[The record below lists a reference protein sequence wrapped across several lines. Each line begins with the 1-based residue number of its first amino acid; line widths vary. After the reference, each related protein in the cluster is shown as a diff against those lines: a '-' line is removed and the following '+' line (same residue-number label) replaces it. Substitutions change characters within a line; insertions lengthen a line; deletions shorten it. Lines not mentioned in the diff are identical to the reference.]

1 MAWMRGRGML
11 AAMALGFAAP
21 VCAAN
26 LQITQLSDATSPW
39 LMGDGTASSATQ
51 SDPAPV
57 GAIVVYDVTLG
68 NSDSTAASN
77 VAAIFDL
84 PAGATAYALPAGCVS
99 DSATRVRCTYAS
111 IPGNG
116 TVSFQLKMSTAG
128 MSTGTVTTRGAI
140 GSASAVPG
148 AGTPISGLTNADPFF
163 AGDSNPGNN
172 RLSQDTTLSVAA
184 DLALAKTASP
194 AYPTA
199 VIGGGEVTYT
209 LTVTNDG
216 PAASTN
222 FNVQDSLPP
231 GFSVVAG
238 SLVGA
243 GWSVSGTTFT
253 HSGSLGSGATSSFTF
268 RAKAYAS
275 TGVFTNNASVHAVGT
290 PDPRPNNDNASVDT
304 QVVAGADLTTSIAA
318 NPTPAST
325 DGSVVF
331 TVKAQNLGPD
341 AATGAKVVIALP
353 TGFTYASFS
362 APAGWS
368 CTDSGLTVTCTRAG
382 TFATGAND
390 DLLITATAPSTPGSV
405 TAAADIS
412 STSPSD
418 PNDATHGTNNN
429 HASTTFNVLANG
441 ADLALTKIKRAKTAT
456 TGGNDTVVVAGNT
469 SASDM
474 RSTLTLKNNGPSR
487 ITGQAQIVDV
497 LADGEEYISVE
508 SGPFTCT
515 ASPAVYTPGS
525 PQTVTCNYNG
535 TYPIAVNAS
544 YTLQMI
550 TRARAASDPG
560 QLSNSAC
567 TGGSGGSSEPLT
579 EGGVNMDKITA
590 NDCTGLVGIRSTSA
604 GSNLS
609 ISKVTSTPTGGD
621 KVVSISENAVTYTL
635 TVTNTGTATPG
646 VVVNDQLPGWV
657 NGTTVDDIT
666 YPADWSCTVSGAGSL
681 VCKSGTTQLLQG
693 ASATIA
699 ITLHNSGNTPG
710 FLMDSV
716 GNAADAACP
725 GAPAN
730 TFCNHAGVGV
740 DGNVAGSIGESD
752 WSDNYAADWVRVE
765 RVANMQTQSKQ
776 ITSSPTGQAGVDSVY
791 RITYRNAGPSTV
803 PNVVFND
810 VFTLPAGDAGFVLVK
825 VGLAPSTTNCSVSA
839 TDPGITSTPGGGGM
853 SYANPTGSDQTLTLT
868 CPAVATM
875 TNGNTQTVNLTIR
888 PNVNASNSGRVF
900 NNTAGFTVNGGSATG
915 SDANGAYNYNS
926 DASALDDTK
935 SATLPFTAGTVD
947 LITQKV
953 DVGFTGGIDPLGFD
967 PDTPA
972 ANVITY
978 RVQVQNNGPSVAS
991 DVRVRDTLTPPNGKQ
1006 VTWLGMSTTAGG
1018 TYATTGC
1025 SIDSGSANPAT
1036 GPATL
1041 VLDCQVP
1048 GAGFSTNVAGVIASG
1063 SSSEVFLRYR
1073 YDTAP
1078 EANGDTQSNTARAYS
1093 AETKVGSDL
1102 TAGDVNPANNDA
1114 TETTSIYQRADVAVQ
1129 KTAVTVA
1136 PAADP
1141 AVALPVASGSVT
1153 VKQPFWYV
1161 VTGINNGPGQ
1171 SLSKDRTGSSP
1182 LNGDGTVIVDT
1193 LPAGLVVTGPI
1204 TWQKAGPAQA
1214 GAVPDGTG
1222 TCVQAGQTVTCK
1234 VGDLTRTSALQGQV
1248 RILVPARWDAL
1259 PSGSTAPLGS
1269 ANNSA
1274 SIQTEQV
1281 DDNPGNDTVT
1291 VPLDVSN
1298 LSLGGTVY
1306 VDSDRAGGNGGTKQ
1320 GSEGAIAGVT
1330 ITLSG
1335 TDAYGNAV
1343 NRTATT
1349 AADGSY
1355 KFDNLAPSDA
1365 SGYTI
1370 TETQPAGYANGPV
1383 APPTSGSEAA
1393 TFDPGSYAKGAPNS
1407 SYVAVVAPGTVV
1419 PGGTIASK
1427 GAAGVHYDFPEV
1439 SGASLSGYVY
1449 ADLDGNHVRS
1459 AGTDPAIAGATVELL
1474 DNASGTVL
1482 ATTTTDANGFYQF
1495 GNLDP
1500 GIVYAVREP
1509 LPAGYANLPL
1519 AVNPGLVNG
1528 AACATCTRQTGAGGD
1543 VATTDRI
1550 AGIDLSAGN
1559 GTLFNFGEAAVTA
1572 ISGTVYLD
1580 HNDDGDMNAGDTG
1593 IAGVTVTIVGAGPD
1607 GVFGTADDTTAT
1619 LTTDADG
1626 HYVYPDAKA
1635 GQNYRIDET
1644 QPPGLADGKEH
1655 PTNTITITGLPLAG
1669 ATGNDFGELAS
1680 TLSGRVYLDANNNG
1694 HYDAGDQP
1702 IAGVKVSLPAG
1713 TLDVFGKPVT
1723 EATTLPD
1730 GSYVFKD
1737 LPAGTYTVT
1746 EQIAQPVVN
1755 GATTLNG
1762 TTTAGTVGGATNGT
1776 ATPVATV
1783 PSAVAGIAL
1792 PAGKTSVENDF
1803 GEILPVSIGGTV
1815 FFDANDDGIQSGA
1828 AETGIPNVDVVLT
1841 GTDDTGAAVSVTV
1854 KTDANGHY
1862 SFEGLRPGIYT
1873 VTEPTQPA
1881 GTANGKTVAGSAG
1894 GTATPVTTVPSAI
1907 STIDLRVPGTNS
1919 TGNNFAEVPT
1929 NASITGKVWLDR
1941 DNDGVIDTEETGLP
1955 GVTMKLTGTDLAG
1968 NPVTR
1973 ETTTGPDGSYAFD
1986 DLPPGTYVVTE
1997 PTQPTGTG
2005 NGKTVA
2011 GSAGGTATPVTTV
2024 PSVISAIALGVGQHS
2039 SGNDFGELPFG
2050 SIAGKAYSDN
2060 NDNGNV
2066 DTGEAGIGNVQVVLT
2081 GTDDL
2086 GHAVNLAATTDADGN
2101 YRFDGLRPGTYVVTE
2116 PTQPPHT
2123 LNGITTPGR
2132 IGGVQTGNATPK
2144 TTVPSAISGIVLP
2157 IGGASVDN
2165 NFGEI
2170 GDSPDLVVSKSA
2182 TPGKFTVNNDAR
2194 YTISVRNVGQQPTTG
2209 EYLVQDRLPDGVVLA
2224 GVPTGAGWT
2233 CTGAVG
2239 ESHFD
2244 CRASAVIAAGAT
2256 SPSTIAVPVTVGTAA
2271 AGHGAVNNAVLVS
2284 GGGENDSRAPTADER
2299 AAFQGNVP
2307 ALPVCDPAITQN
2319 ACRVP
2324 TEVQLSASVSG
2335 TVWQDVGSD
2344 RIINGGDT
2352 RLQGWTV
2359 ELVDPSTGAV
2369 VRTTTTNADGSYRF
2383 ADVVPG
2389 ERWRI
2394 RFRDPA
2400 SGAIW
2405 AWPVNGDTA
2414 SGAVAPCD
2422 AAKAI
2427 ASGGNSSC
2435 RVEDGGISQLE
2446 VVLKA
2451 GEEMPQQSLPVDPS
2465 GVVYDAVTR
2474 QPVAG
2479 AVVTLTPVGTC
2490 AGFDPATSLYNIAAG
2505 GYSVNGSA
2513 VSMTTGADGFY
2524 QFWFSAA
2531 APARCEFQI
2540 TVTPPGGYTFASTM
2554 IPAETQPLS
2563 PPGATGSAYQVQPNA
2578 GAPTGAVG
2586 TDTRYYLSFFT
2597 GSGTAGIVHN
2607 HIPLDAAV
2615 ATGLTITKTG
2625 DRQVVEVG
2633 DTLQYTIT
2641 VRQTAGSALST
2652 VNVVDRL
2659 PHGFTYIAGTA
2670 RANGRAITE
2679 PLGQPGPRL
2688 SFDVGPI
2695 TVGGQIALTYRVR
2708 VGVGSQQGDG
2718 INRAQAFGCSIAG
2731 GCVDGVQLQPLPGAL
2746 SSNQAQYRVKV
2757 TGGVFTSEGCVLGKI
2772 FVDCNNNHVQDAEEI
2787 GIPGVRLYFED
2798 GTWVISDAEGKYSYC
2813 GLQPQSHTLK
2823 VDASTLP
2830 VGSRLT
2836 TSSNRNLGDADSL
2849 FIDLKNGEL
2858 HRADFVEG
2866 SCSNPVIEQVKARR
2880 TQGEV
2885 RAPETEPGQ
2894 PALRFESK
2902 PLRAPQQATDSAN
2915 QRPIVDPRPTTSG
2928 DNKESQP

>member
-1 MAWMRGRGML
+1 MYSKDEPARAGVRAFAAGGALAWMRGRATL

-140 GSASAVPG
+140 GSASAVPD
-148 AGTPISGLTNADPFF
+148 AGTPISSLVNADPFF

-304 QVVAGADLTTSIAA
+304 QVVAGADLTTSIVA

-497 LADGEEYISVE
+497 LADGEEYIGVE

-515 ASPAVYTPGS
+515 ASPAVYALGS
-525 PQTVTCNYNG
+525 PQTVTCDYNG

-590 NDCTGLVGIRSTSA
+590 NDCTGPVGIRSTSA

-621 KVVSISENAVTYTL
+621 KVVGISENAVTYTL

-657 NGTTVDDIT
+657 NGTTVVNSGDIT
-666 YPADWSCTVSGAGSL
+666 YPAGWSCTVSGAGSL
-681 VCKSGTTQLLQG
+681 VCKSDTTQLLQG

-791 RITYRNAGPSTV
+791 RITYRNVGPSTV

-825 VGLAPSTTNCSVSA
+825 AGLAPSTTNCSVSA

-1141 AVALPVASGSVT
+1141 AVALPAAAGSVT

-1222 TCVQAGQTVTCK
+1222 TCVQGGQTVTCK

-1320 GSEGAIAGVT
+1320 GSEGGIAGVT

-1383 APPTSGSEAA
+1383 APPISGSEAA
-1393 TFDPGSYAKGAPNS
+1393 TFDPGSYAKVAPNS

-1509 LPAGYANLPL
+1509 LPAGYANLSL

-1543 VATTDRI
+1543 VASTDRI

-1626 HYVYPDAKA
+1626 HYVYPDAKV
-1635 GQNYRIDET
+1635 GQNYRIDEI
-1644 QPPGLADGKEH
+1644 QPGQLVDGKEH
-1655 PTNTITITGLPLAG
+1655 PTNTITITSLPLAG
-1669 ATGNDFGELAS
+1669 STGNDFGEL
-1680 TLSGRVYLDANNNG
+1680 
-1694 HYDAGDQP
+1694 
-1702 IAGVKVSLPAG
+1702 
-1713 TLDVFGKPVT
+1713 
-1723 EATTLPD
+1723 
-1730 GSYVFKD
+1730 
-1737 LPAGTYTVT
+1737 
-1746 EQIAQPVVN
+1746 
-1755 GATTLNG
+1755 
-1762 TTTAGTVGGATNGT
+1762 TA
-1776 ATPVATV
+1776 
-1783 PSAVAGIAL
+1783 
-1792 PAGKTSVENDF
+1792 
-1803 GEILPVSIGGTV
+1803 
-1815 FFDANDDGIQSGA
+1815 
-1828 AETGIPNVDVVLT
+1828 
-1841 GTDDTGAAVSVTV
+1841 
-1854 KTDANGHY
+1854 
-1862 SFEGLRPGIYT
+1862 
-1873 VTEPTQPA
+1873 
-1881 GTANGKTVAGSAG
+1881 
-1894 GTATPVTTVPSAI
+1894 
-1907 STIDLRVPGTNS
+1907 
-1919 TGNNFAEVPT
+1919 
-1929 NASITGKVWLDR
+1929 
-1941 DNDGVIDTEETGLP
+1941 
-1955 GVTMKLTGTDLAG
+1955 
-1968 NPVTR
+1968 
-1973 ETTTGPDGSYAFD
+1973 
-1986 DLPPGTYVVTE
+1986 
-1997 PTQPTGTG
+1997 
-2005 NGKTVA
+2005 
-2011 GSAGGTATPVTTV
+2011 
-2024 PSVISAIALGVGQHS
+2024 
-2039 SGNDFGELPFG
+2039 G
-2050 SIAGKAYSDN
+2050 SIAGKVYGDG

-2233 CTGAVG
+2233 CTGAAG
-2239 ESHFD
+2239 ELRLA

-2256 SPSTIAVPVTVGTAA
+2256 SPSTIAVPVTVGAAA

-2299 AAFQGNVP
+2299 AAFEGNVP

-2324 TEVQLSASVSG
+2324 TEVQLSAAVSG

-2359 ELVDPSTGAV
+2359 ELVDPATGAI

-2400 SGAIW
+2400 SGAVW

-2414 SGAVAPCD
+2414 SGAVAQCD

-2451 GEEMPQQSLPVDPS
+2451 GEELPQQSLPVDPS

-2479 AVVTLTPVGTC
+2479 AIVTLTPVGTC
-2490 AGFDPATSLYNIAAG
+2490 AGFDPATSLYNVVAG
-2505 GYSVNGSA
+2505 GYAVNGSA

-2586 TDTRYYLSFFT
+2586 TDTRYYLSFFA

-2615 ATGLTITKTG
+2615 ATGLSITKTG

-2641 VRQTAGSALST
+2641 VRQTAGAALST

-2659 PHGFTYIAGTA
+2659 PHGFTYIAGTS

-2718 INRAQAFGCSIAG
+2718 INRAQAFGCSITG
-2731 GCVDGVQLQPLPGAL
+2731 GCVDGVQLQPLHGAL